1 MTLMLLMNL
10 DFAGGGGEGAG
21 ALETTGY
28 AGWQSAVV
36 CSGWLL
42 GLLVQKAVTR

>member
-10 DFAGGGGEGAG
+10 DFAGGGGES
-21 ALETTGY
+21 ALETAGY